1 MPDRCFFLP
10 NESDKSFF
18 FFLIRVQ
25 VTVAPHIGPIQL
37 KMFRFLLFVLNYD
50 DVLVLGIMASKL
62 EYGLANMPQI

>member
-1 MPDRCFFLP
+1 MNQIYL
-10 NESDKSFF
+10 FF
-18 FFLIRVQ
+18 FFLKRVQ
-25 VTVAPHIGPIQL
+25 VTVAPRIGPIQL